1 MRDPGNNALCASPF
15 PHLPAHRKHTAQ
27 GLARLVLR
35 RGGCLCYSWI
45 GSHTTSSVSMP
56 RLPVLLRFYLE
67 EGCRDGRLCT
77 RAPARPRLRSCRR
90 RLDRAETWQREG
102 SGSFPRPEAVS
113 REHLFCL
120 KHGVPS
126 GNVLQGSGLLS
137 WVSPALPCVQQRPGL
152 GLCAQ
157 LNRLLG
163 APVY

>member
-67 EGCRDGRLCT
+67 EGCRDGRFLHAC
-77 RAPARPRLRSCRR
+77 ACA
-90 RLDRAETWQREG
+90 A
-102 SGSFPRPEAVS
+102 A
-113 REHLFCL
+113 
-120 KHGVPS
+120 
-126 GNVLQGSGLLS
+126 
-137 WVSPALPCVQQRPGL
+137 A
-152 GLCAQ
+152 AQ
-157 LNRLLG
+157 LQKRVGQSGDLAKGGFRELPW
-163 APVY
+163 A